1 MAAIPSPAFPALD
14 TVHGELEAPFI
25 QGTATAGRLHFVCLT
40 LQFALYVFLRRTLR
54 HSQQHL
60 SDRSQDVIC
69 DISSSSF
76 SSCVPVHVLSPCRR
90 SFRGALRGLSQWST
104 TMLNK
109 GKTLS
114 PSLLDGPVQA
124 PLRRP

>member
-14 TVHGELEAPFI
+14 TVHGELQAPFI
-25 QGTATAGRLHFVCLT
+25 QGTAPAGILHFVCLT
-40 LQFALYVFLRRTLR
+40 LQVALYDFLRRTLL

-76 SSCVPVHVLSPCRR
+76 SSCVPVLSPCRR
-90 SFRGALRGLSQWST
+90 SFRGALRGLSQWRI

-114 PSLLDGPVQA
+114 LSILA
-124 PLRRP
+124 